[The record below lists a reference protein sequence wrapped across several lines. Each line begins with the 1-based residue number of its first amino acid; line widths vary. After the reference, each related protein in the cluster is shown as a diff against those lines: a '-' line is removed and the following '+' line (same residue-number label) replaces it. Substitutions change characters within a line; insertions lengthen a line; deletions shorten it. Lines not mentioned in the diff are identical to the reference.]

1 MRHENERNISGV
13 GASPPA
19 GESPTVVARILG
31 VLATTVHRWRRLAN
45 LAAWDAKALCEQVV
59 EALIDLAY
67 RPGRATRMPFHA
79 AILGQHRPGT
89 VRPVAGS
96 PLDPGGLQG
105 GQ

>member
-1 MRHENERNISGV
+1 MRHENERDISGV

-31 VLATTVHRWRRLAN
+31 VLAN

-67 RPGRATRMPFHA
+67 RPDLLHSFVKA
-79 AILGQHRPGT
+79 AGVPI
-89 VRPVAGS
+89 AA
-96 PLDPGGLQG
+96 
-105 GQ
+105 